1 MKTVEYTIKDAL
13 GIHARPAGLLV
24 KEAGKFAS
32 KIMIASPKKEVDAKR
47 IMGVMSMG
55 VDLLLRRSDHDFGG
69 ELGRLLD
76 EHAGRTGVDAEL
88 IGNRVFECFHGE
100 ISPFYFFSSVSR
112 SSPA

>member
-55 VDLLLRRSDHDFGG
+55 VKQGDTVRLTIEG
-69 ELGRLLD
+69 ED
-76 EHAGRTGVDAEL
+76 EEAAAAALEQFLKDNL
-88 IGNRVFECFHGE
+88 
-100 ISPFYFFSSVSR
+100 
-112 SSPA
+112 

>member
-47 IMGVMSMG
+47 IMGVMSLG
-55 VDLLLRRSDHDFGG
+55 VKKGDTVKLTIEG
-69 ELGRLLD
+69 ED
-76 EHAGRTGVDAEL
+76 EDAAASALEAFL
-88 IGNRVFECFHGE
+88 SANL
-100 ISPFYFFSSVSR
+100 
-112 SSPA
+112 